1 MHKFTAPPLSFVGN
15 KKYFSKIYLE
25 FLDFALL
32 SGVIN
37 KQTIFLDCFGGSG
50 WLSHITKQRF
60 PKNRV
65 IWNDYDNYQERLERI
80 PQTNAIRQELLR
92 IKEKN
97 LSKEKTKQEILKVL
111 NANLNYDLR
120 TISGYLTFC
129 GQTLKEDLSNFV
141 PSALEKITKTT
152 IKEPI
157 GYLEGVERVQSDA
170 VNLIETSAGG
180 GGYFLILD
188 PPYLQTHSKS
198 YEGYFNLS
206 DYARLLNAIK
216 KPYCL
221 FGSAKSDILE
231 LLSLVE
237 EKEQIKGFCV
247 YGESFTKMNQGI
259 KDRDYLIYNF

>member
-1 MHKFTAPPLSFVGN
+1 MRKFTAPPLPFVGN

-32 SGVIN
+32 NGVIN
-37 KQTIFLDCFGGSG
+37 EQTIFLDCFGGSG

-65 IWNDYDNYQERLERI
+65 IWNDYDNYQGRLEKI

-97 LSKEKTKQEILKVL
+97 LPKEETKQEILEVLKV
-111 NANLNYDLR
+111 NSNYDLR

-141 PSALEKITKTT
+141 PSALEKITKTA

-157 GYLEGVERVQSDA
+157 GYLEGVERVQSEA
-170 VNLIETSAGG
+170 VNLIENFRRRA
-180 GGYFLILD
+180 FLILD

-198 YEGYFNLS
+198 YEGYFSLS
-206 DYARLLNAIK
+206 DYGRLLKVIK
-216 KPYCL
+216 KPYCI

-231 LLSLVE
+231 LLSLAE

-247 YGESFTKMNQGI
+247 YEESFTKMNQSA